1 MQNAHN
7 QNKIIFFDGLC
18 ILCNR
23 SVDFLLSKDHKMQF
37 KFASLQSDYAKT
49 FPDQALKKITI
60 DSVIFYDEGKVFIK
74 SSAVL
79 KIASYLGYPYFV
91 ISAFRIIPVSIRD
104 CIYDYIARNR
114 SRWFGRRDSCRLPD
128 EGSKDRFLG

>member
-7 QNKIIFFDGLC
+7 QTKIIFFDGLC

-23 SVDFLLSKDHKMQF
+23 SVDFLLRKDHTELF

-49 FPDQALKKITI
+49 FPGQSLNNSTI
-60 DSVIFYDEGKVFIK
+60 DSIVFYDEGKVYIK

-79 KIASYLGYPYFV
+79 KIAVYLGFPYSV
-91 ISAFRIIPVSIRD
+91 LSVFRIIPVSIRD
-104 CIYDYIARNR
+104 KIYDYIARNR
-114 SRWFGRRDSCRLPD
+114 FRWFGKKETCRIPD
-128 EGSKDRFLG
+128 EETKGKILG